1 MVPPWWF
8 TWSDFHEEIT
18 VSASMGTCVMLP
30 LPPWASMVIPWNF
43 RGTSVGRPHGIS
55 VDAPCFYGDFL
66 PGKLPMVLPW
76 CFHSISMRRPW
87 KHVSF
92 IGASMGAPRCF
103 HVCGDFHNASMGIPW
118 GFHGASMV
126 PPCGAAMVPP
136 WCFHGTFV
144 VLPSVALP
152 WCLQLPWSF
161 DGASMGISWCFHD
174 VFSSV

>member
-1 MVPPWWF
+1 MALPWDVHMGFLW
-8 TWSDFHEEIT
+8 THR
-18 VSASMGTCVMLP
+18 ASMGI
-30 LPPWASMVIPWNF
+30 SF
-43 RGTSVGRPHGIS
+43 RGS
-55 VDAPCFYGDFL
+55 C
-66 PGKLPMVLPW
+66 PW